1 MATIYIGHASK
12 DENNKYIGGKA
23 GDQTGKEVCKRTYYS
38 DSRGWYAVR
47 PKLIKHADAIAEA
60 MQQATENPNIGYD
73 QGERLDIMTALKKY
87 GLLAKIA
94 EPVECDCSSLVRA
107 CIYQATGI
115 DVGNFTTANEITF
128 LDKSGLFE
136 DKFNVSLSSQLYN
149 GDVLVTKTK
158 GHTAAVVSGNSRKNT
173 TAETKTTTTATNT
186 QTPSSSLSA
195 KEVIKKGQEHAID
208 FTGVKIGVDGV
219 VGKETNKMKARV
231 LQHAMNLD
239 YGKTIVEDGVFGQK
253 SEEKLGAHYIKK
265 GERQYLVS
273 AAEILMELHGIDP
286 KGVEMP
292 GIYGNGLVNAAKKF
306 FGDDGMK
313 ITASEF
319 LKLIR

>member
-1 MATIYIGHASK
+1 MATLYIGHASK

-23 GDQTGKEVCKRTYYS
+23 GDQTGKEVCKRTYYR
-38 DSRGWYAVR
+38 DSRGWYALR
-47 PKLIKHADAIAEA
+47 PKSVSHADAIAEA

-87 GLLAKIA
+87 GSLAKIA

-115 DVGNFTTANEITF
+115 DVGNFTTANEISF

-136 DKFNVSLSSQLYN
+136 SKFDVSSPSLLYD
-149 GDVLVTKTK
+149 GDILVTKAK
-158 GHTAAVVSGNSRKNT
+158 GHTAAVVSGNNRKNL
-173 TAETKTTTTATNT
+173 AAKTTTTNT
-186 QTPSSSLSA
+186 QTTSNISS
-195 KEVIKKGQEHAID
+195 KENIVVKNGQQHAIE
-208 FTGVKIGVDGV
+208 FTGVKIDVDGI
-219 VGKETNKMKARV
+219 VGKDTNKMKARV

-239 YGKTIVEDGVFGQK
+239 YGKTIVEDGVFGVESK
-253 SEEKLGAHYIKK
+253 KKLGSHYVKK
-265 GERQYLVS
+265 NERQFLVT

-286 KGVEMP
+286 NGVEMP
-292 GIYGNGLVNAAKKF
+292 GVYGNGLTKAAKKF
-306 FGDDGMK
+306 FGDDGTK

-319 LKLIR
+319 LKLIQ